1 MPYTHQTA
9 FESLFIIL
17 GVNLIALVYVRGWF
31 RIRRLD
37 LGTISAWRGASF
49 LLGLFLIWLVMASP
63 IAALDH
69 DLLSI
74 HMVKHLLLMT
84 VASPLIWLGAP
95 IEPLIHGLPQ
105 KVGQALVSRF
115 FRSRPMRR
123 LGRFLGHPAVC
134 WLTASGTLIGW
145 HVPLLFM
152 LGMHSAVWHEVEQIT
167 FLVSGLLFWWPVIQP
182 RRIDST
188 RPEWPILLYL
198 FLATVPC
205 DVLSGFLVFCGRVV
219 YPMYSLLPSPLGLSA
234 LGDQEYAGALMW
246 TWVTVVY
253 LIAGTFFTARLLLPE
268 SARQCAVIRPDLQH
282 SAASQPTRDNLE
294 VV

>member
-1 MPYTHQTA
+1 MPHTDQA
-9 FESLFIIL
+9 PFESLFITV

-31 RIRRLD
+31 RIRRPDLD
-37 LGTISAWRGASF
+37 TIGAWRGASF
-49 LLGLFLIWLVMASP
+49 LLGLLFIWIAMASP
-63 IAALDH
+63 VAALDH

-84 VASPLIWLGAP
+84 LASPLIWLGAP

-105 KVGQALVSRF
+105 KVGQALVRRF
-115 FRSRPMRR
+115 IRSRPMRR

-134 WLTASGTLIGW
+134 WLAASGTLIGW
-145 HVPLLFM
+145 HVPVLFM

-182 RRIDST
+182 RRTGSK
-188 RPEWPILLYL
+188 RPEWSILLYL
-198 FLATVPC
+198 FLATLPC
-205 DVLSGFLVFCGRVV
+205 DVLSGLLVFCGRVV
-219 YPMYSLLPSPLGLSA
+219 YPMYSFLPSPLGLSA

-253 LIAGTFFTARLLLPE
+253 LIAGTCFTARLLLPGVLHQPW
-268 SARQCAVIRPDLQH
+268 SIGAGSGH
-282 SAASQPTRDNLE
+282 STAMQTARDNME